1 MYLTDADD
9 NEWPTDITEPKK
21 HIPNG
26 GEITSYKLSQKR
38 PDKSDRITDSALMN
52 MTATLC
58 SVAIGF
64 DVRAPVQKDDTKV
77 TRRKRDSYIG
87 NRRDAYN
94 QAVRDSFIESED
106 VSSYRFTSTSGY
118 PHNTY
123 HGYQVKRRP
132 SLNFDDLPVQF
143 MDISDF
149 GTPSTQ
155 QSTSTLTSQTTVK
168 RQSIYG
174 SENGS
179 PIPEGTHNVLQRQT
193 SNSSNYDTPK
203 TSKNRHSVTF
213 EDDFLRDAKTSSF
226 VNTSNSSY
234 DQGAQNSRTSDYSHR
249 QQEHSE
255 PPPPIP
261 PRRKLNNGETPE
273 RPNTLDVGPRNR
285 PTLTRYTASQP
296 MFNGKKDSPQ
306 SSGDIVSSSDT
317 TPYFSTRSSL
327 SPGHTPPHIS
337 HQTTLLDIDVDGQ
350 SQDSTR
356 PLLHDLKFTISTND
370 VLY

>member
-1 MYLTDADD
+1 MCLA
-9 NEWPTDITEPKK
+9 
-21 HIPNG
+21 
-26 GEITSYKLSQKR
+26 
-38 PDKSDRITDSALMN
+38 
-52 MTATLC
+52 
-58 SVAIGF
+58 
-64 DVRAPVQKDDTKV
+64 VQ
-77 TRRKRDSYIG
+77 
-87 NRRDAYN
+87 
-94 QAVRDSFIESED
+94 ES
-106 VSSYRFTSTSGY
+106 
-118 PHNTY
+118 
-123 HGYQVKRRP
+123 
-132 SLNFDDLPVQF
+132 
-143 MDISDF
+143 
-149 GTPSTQ
+149 
-155 QSTSTLTSQTTVK
+155 
-168 RQSIYG
+168 
-174 SENGS
+174 
-179 PIPEGTHNVLQRQT
+179 HNVLQRQT

-213 EDDFLRDAKTSSF
+213 EDDILKASSF

-249 QQEHSE
+249 QQEHCE

-285 PTLTRYTASQP
+285 PTLTRYSASQP

-306 SSGDIVSSSDT
+306 SSGYIVSSSDT

-356 PLLHDLKFTISTND
+356 PLLHDLKFTITNND